1 MNDDSNK
8 TNGKSRRD
16 VLKVGAYALGALG
29 AMGLA
34 GGAQAQVAKKTA
46 QKSVMYQQTPK
57 DGKQCS
63 ACQHFQAPNA
73 CRIVEGEINANGYC
87 ILFAKKPA

>member
-16 VLKVGAYALGALG
+16 VLKVGAFALG

-34 GGAQAQVAKKTA
+34 GAAQAQVAKKTQ
-46 QKSVMYQQTPK
+46 QKSVSYQQSPK

-63 ACQHFQAPNA
+63 GCQHFQAPSS
-73 CRIVEGEINANGYC
+73 CRIVEGEISANGYC